1 MKTLSQIL
9 KLVKDF
15 LKGPEP
21 IYPKHVF
28 NCRDLAWISNI
39 LCTRFSQD
47 KYVHHFFLHFSSGL
61 VVKICQDTNAEDY
74 CPELEKT
81 RKLFINNIGSSYVS
95 IEYPP
100 KTDKEEDDLLES
112 EIYIMSKNK
121 KKLIDG

>member
-1 MKTLSQIL
+1 MR
-9 KLVKDF
+9 DF
-15 LKGPEP
+15 LKGPES

-61 VVKICQDTNAEDY
+61 VVKICQYTYAEDY
-74 CPELEKT
+74 CPELEKI

-100 KTDKEEDDLLES
+100 KKTDDEDDLLES